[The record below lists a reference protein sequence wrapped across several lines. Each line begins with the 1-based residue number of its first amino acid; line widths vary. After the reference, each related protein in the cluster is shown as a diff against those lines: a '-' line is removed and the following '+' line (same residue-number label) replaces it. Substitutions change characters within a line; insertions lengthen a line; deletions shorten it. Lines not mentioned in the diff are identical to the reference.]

1 QKLVECHAMSLSATT
16 AFHDQAFALRSG
28 VVPMAQ
34 WKWKPV
40 VYVFSLTAAALGFA
54 SHAKYFHVHI
64 WPVILGAISTFP
76 FVSWI
81 EISLLGSGGLIA
93 AFFSQDDPEKL
104 HNMDVMKALPKAVE
118 EFLLKRPTPT
128 DRPIIFSGPILDL
141 LNQLGGAKFKAK
153 PEHEKIQTVAH
164 V

>member
-1 QKLVECHAMSLSATT
+1 MLKILSRAIGILLVLCLIVNPGLATAVSQQKLVECHAMSLSATT

-54 SHAKYFHVHI
+54 SHARYFHVHI

-118 EFLLKRPTPT
+118 
-128 DRPIIFSGPILDL
+128 DR
-141 LNQLGGAKFKAK
+141 K
-153 PEHEKIQTVAH
+153 
-164 V
+164 